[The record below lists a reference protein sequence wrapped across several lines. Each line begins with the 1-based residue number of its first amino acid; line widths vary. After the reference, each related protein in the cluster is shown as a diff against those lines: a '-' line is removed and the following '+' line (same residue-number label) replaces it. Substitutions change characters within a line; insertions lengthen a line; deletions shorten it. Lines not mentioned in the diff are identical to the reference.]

1 MKENTEQF
9 EDLIEEIECE
19 ASKFAY
25 DKEIDNFE
33 ITVRITCGDGW
44 CSAKLISVN

>member
-1 MKENTEQF
+1 MKERAEQF
-9 EDLIEEIECE
+9 EDLIEDIESE

-25 DKEIDNFE
+25 DKEIDDFE